1 MLSSYY
7 KLVGLL
13 AALLLSYCSVAAV
26 YAQDDAER
34 MNEIKLSGR
43 YFTAEATAHDKEK
56 AFLSAYSM
64 LLSTI
69 NMERMEEG
77 QPVLSSRQL
86 ESHVKSLDIQRGGDA
101 MAFVYVER
109 SRVAVM
115 QDDSSDGGAVCAPAT
130 FADQSSPSGSSAS
143 KAAVDGLPDVIGKL
157 VAAQTF
163 MTAQWLLDNAL
174 NAGEISG
181 YGTPRSMGD
190 VGGCYILVVS
200 EDKDVLTV
208 LSPKKDG
215 VRIDLRS
222 GSVADMGQFKGCA
235 PVCVRK

>member
-1 MLSSYY
+1 MQLSF
-7 KLVGLL
+7 GG
-13 AALLLSYCSVAAV
+13 VAAV
-26 YAQDDAER
+26 HAQDDAER

-43 YFTAEATAHDKEK
+43 YFTAEATAHDQEK

-64 LLSTI
+64 LLNTI
-69 NMERMEEG
+69 NMELMEEDK
-77 QPVLSSRQL
+77 PVLSSRQL
-86 ESHVKSLDIQRGGDA
+86 ESHVKSLDIQRGGDV

-115 QDDSSDGGAVCAPAT
+115 QGGGSDGGAPTSHNESAT
-130 FADQSSPSGSSAS
+130 VRPSVPESSAAQPSPSVSSAP
-143 KAAVDGLPDVIGKL
+143 KAAVGGLPDVIGKL

-163 MTAQWLLDNAL
+163 MTAQWLLDNAM

-181 YGTPRSMGD
+181 YGTPQSMGD
-190 VGGCYILVVS
+190 VSGCYIVVVND
-200 EDKDVLTV
+200 DKDVVTV

-215 VRIDLRS
+215 ARIDLRS
-222 GSVADMGQFKGCA
+222 GSVADMGQYKGCA